1 MIRHTKYNADSDNK
15 ENGDRG
21 MWRNRNVWIILCGEM
36 IAGLGLWTGIIGN
49 LEFMQEKVPSDFL
62 KALIMSTGLLAGLV
76 AGPLAGRVIDQS
88 KKKTVLLISGLGRML
103 SVIFMLIAIGTGS
116 IWWMVAFMI
125 SIQLSATF
133 YFPAL
138 QATIPL
144 VVKDDDLLMMNG
156 LHMNVATISRI
167 IGTALAGIMLVYWS
181 LNSLYWISMIA
192 YGALLIFTMMLRIDE
207 EEGREAKV
215 ENASKKSGGFMEVFP
230 VLKAYPAVGMTL
242 IMTLIPLLFIGSFNL
257 IVINISEIQDSAA
270 IKGLVYT
277 FEGIAFMAGAFAV
290 KYISKKWRTTTI
302 LFFFATMV
310 AVAEFMLFF
319 VESTFI
325 TLSAFAVLGFAL
337 GCFFPTAMVIFQK
350 QMPKAYHGR
359 FFSFRN
365 MLERVMFQVVLLTAG
380 AFLDIIG
387 LQFMVIVFGMIS
399 LSLTALFFV
408 QMKRRNIVLEEQEP
422 KLTAAESI

>member
-1 MIRHTKYNADSDNK
+1 
-15 ENGDRG
+15 
-21 MWRNRNVWIILCGEM
+21 MWKNRNIWIILTGEM

-49 LEFMQEKVPSDFL
+49 LEFMQERIPSDFM
-62 KALIMSTGLLAGLV
+62 KALIMSVGLLAGLI
-76 AGPLAGRVIDQS
+76 AGPIAGKIIDQS
-88 KKKTVLLISGLGRML
+88 KKKTVLLVSGFGRMI
-103 SVIFMLIAIGTGS
+103 SVVFMLIAISQDS

-125 SIQLSATF
+125 SIQLAATF

-144 VVKDDDLLMMNG
+144 VVKDDDLLTMNG
-156 LHMNVATISRI
+156 LHMNVATISRV

-181 LNSLYWISMIA
+181 LMSLYVVSIIA
-192 YGALLIFTMMLRIDE
+192 YAGLLLFTMMLRIDE
-207 EEGREAKV
+207 GEDRVAKV
-215 ENASKKSGGFMEVFP
+215 RSSVKSGGFMEIFP
-230 VLKAYPAVGMTL
+230 VLKKYPAVGMTL

-257 IVINISEIQDSAA
+257 IVINVSEIQDSAS
-270 IKGLVYT
+270 IKGLIYT

-290 KYISKKWRTTTI
+290 KYISKVWKTTVI

-319 VESTFI
+319 AESKFL

-350 QMPKAYHGR
+350 QMPKEFHGR

-387 LQFMVIVFGMIS
+387 LQLMVVTFGMIS
-399 LSLTALFFV
+399 LSLTLLFFI
-408 QMKRRNIVLEEQEP
+408 QMKRRNIILEQPE
-422 KLTAAESI
+422 KTVAKSI

>member
-1 MIRHTKYNADSDNK
+1 
-15 ENGDRG
+15 

-76 AGPLAGRVIDQS
+76 AGPLAGKVIDQS

-156 LHMNVATISRI
+156 MHMNVATISRI

-181 LNSLYWISMIA
+181 LISLYWISMIA
-192 YGALLIFTMMLRIDE
+192 YGALLLFTMMLRIDE

-215 ENASKKSGGFMEVFP
+215 KTTSKNSGGFMEVFP

-277 FEGIAFMAGAFAV
+277 FEGIAFMAGALAV

-350 QMPKAYHGR
+350 QMPKEYHGR

-380 AFLDIIG
+380 AFLGYNRPTIYGHCIRYD
-387 LQFMVIVFGMIS
+387 QPKFDSFVFCSNEKKKYRVGR
-399 LSLTALFFV
+399 T
-408 QMKRRNIVLEEQEP
+408 R
-422 KLTAAESI
+422 T

>member
-1 MIRHTKYNADSDNK
+1 MLCDHT

-21 MWRNRNVWIILCGEM
+21 MWKNRNVWIILSGEM

-49 LEFMQEKVPSDFL
+49 LEFMQEKVPSDFV
-62 KALIMSTGLLAGLV
+62 KALIMSVGLLAGLV
-76 AGPLAGRVIDQS
+76 AGPLAGKIIDQS

-103 SVIFMLIAIGTGS
+103 SVIFMLVAIGTGS

-144 VVKDDDLLMMNG
+144 VVKDDDLLTMNG
-156 LHMNVATISRI
+156 LHMNVATISRV

-181 LNSLYWISMIA
+181 LISLYWISMIA

-215 ENASKKSGGFMEVFP
+215 KTAGNSGGFMEVFP

-257 IVINISEIQDSAA
+257 LVINISEIQDSVS

-277 FEGIAFMAGAFAV
+277 FEGIAFMAGALAV
-290 KYISKKWRTTTI
+290 KYISTKWRTTMI

-325 TLSAFAVLGFAL
+325 TLAAFAVLGFAL

-350 QMPKAYHGR
+350 QMPKEFHGR

-387 LQFMVIVFGMIS
+387 LQLMVIVFGVIS

-408 QMKRRNIVLEEQEP
+408 QMKRRNIVLEEPEP
-422 KLTAAESI
+422 TAAESI

>member
-1 MIRHTKYNADSDNK
+1 
-15 ENGDRG
+15 
-21 MWRNRNVWIILCGEM
+21 MWKNRNIWIILTGGM

-49 LEFMQEKVPSDFL
+49 LEFMQEKIPSDFV
-62 KALIMSTGLLAGLV
+62 KALIMSAGLLAGII
-76 AGPLAGRVIDQS
+76 AGPLAGKIIDQS
-88 KKKTVLLISGLGRML
+88 KKKTVLLISGAGRML
-103 SVIFMLIAIGTGS
+103 SVIFMLIAISTGS
-116 IWWMVAFMI
+116 VWWMVAFMV

-144 VVKDDDLLMMNG
+144 VVKDDDLLTMNG
-156 LHMNVATISRI
+156 WHMNVATISRVL
-167 IGTALAGIMLVYWS
+167 GTALAGIMLVYWS
-181 LNSLYWISMIA
+181 LMSLYWISMIA
-192 YGALLIFTMMLRIDE
+192 YGALLLFTMMLRIDE
-207 EEGREAKV
+207 GEGREAKV
-215 ENASKKSGGFMEVFP
+215 KSVGNKGGFMEVFP

-257 IVINISEIQDSAA
+257 IVINISEIQDSAS
-270 IKGLVYT
+270 IKGLIYT
-277 FEGIAFMAGAFAV
+277 FEGVAFMVGTFAV

-302 LFFFATMV
+302 LFSFATMV

-319 VESTFI
+319 ADSIVI

-350 QMPKAYHGR
+350 QMPKEYHGR

-387 LQFMVIVFGMIS
+387 LQSMVIIFGLIS
-399 LSLTALFFV
+399 LSMTAIFFV
-408 QMKRRNIVLEEQEP
+408 QMKKRNIILEQP
-422 KLTAAESI
+422 KQIAAKSI

>member
-1 MIRHTKYNADSDNK
+1 MSYDHT

-21 MWRNRNVWIILCGEM
+21 MWRNRNVWIILSGEM

-49 LEFMQEKVPSDFL
+49 LEFMQEKVPSDFV
-62 KALIMSTGLLAGLV
+62 KALIMSVGLLAGLV

-88 KKKTVLLISGLGRML
+88 RKKTVLLISGLGRML
-103 SVIFMLIAIGTGS
+103 SVIFMLVAISTGS

-144 VVKDDDLLMMNG
+144 VVKDDDLLSMNG

-181 LNSLYWISMIA
+181 LISLYWISMIA
-192 YGALLIFTMMLRIDE
+192 YGALLLFTMLLRIDE

-215 ENASKKSGGFMEVFP
+215 KTSGNSGGFMEVFP

-257 IVINISEIQDSAA
+257 LVINISEIQGSVS

-277 FEGIAFMAGAFAV
+277 VEGIAFMAGALAV
-290 KYISKKWRTTTI
+290 KYISTKWRTTMI

-325 TLSAFAVLGFAL
+325 TLAAFAVLGFAL

-350 QMPKAYHGR
+350 QMPKEYHGR

-387 LQFMVIVFGMIS
+387 LQLMVVVFGVIS

-408 QMKRRNIVLEEQEP
+408 QMKRRNIVLEEP
-422 KLTAAESI
+422 VAAESI

>member
-1 MIRHTKYNADSDNK
+1 MSYDHT

-21 MWRNRNVWIILCGEM
+21 MWRNRNVWIILSGEM

-49 LEFMQEKVPSDFL
+49 LEFMQEKVPSDFV
-62 KALIMSTGLLAGLV
+62 KALIMSVGLLAGLV

-88 KKKTVLLISGLGRML
+88 RKKTVLLISGLGRML
-103 SVIFMLIAIGTGS
+103 SVIFMLVAISTGS

-144 VVKDDDLLMMNG
+144 VVKDDDLLSMNG

-181 LNSLYWISMIA
+181 LISLYWISMIA
-192 YGALLIFTMMLRIDE
+192 YGALLLFTMMLRIDE

-215 ENASKKSGGFMEVFP
+215 KTARNSGGFMEVFP

-257 IVINISEIQDSAA
+257 LVINISEIQESVS

-277 FEGIAFMAGAFAV
+277 VEGIAFMAGALAV
-290 KYISKKWRTTTI
+290 KYISTKWRTTMI

-325 TLSAFAVLGFAL
+325 TLAAFAVLGFAL

-350 QMPKAYHGR
+350 QMPKEYHGR

-387 LQFMVIVFGMIS
+387 LQLMVVVFGVIS
-399 LSLTALFFV
+399 LGLTALFFI
-408 QMKRRNIVLEEQEP
+408 QMKRRNIVLEEPEREP
-422 KLTAAESI
+422 VAAENI

>member
-1 MIRHTKYNADSDNK
+1 
-15 ENGDRG
+15 
-21 MWRNRNVWIILCGEM
+21 MWRNKNVWIILSGEM

-49 LEFMQEKVPSDFL
+49 LEFMQEKVPSDFI
-62 KALIMSTGLLAGLV
+62 KALIMSVGLLAGLL
-76 AGPLAGRVIDQS
+76 AGPLAGKVIDQS
-88 KKKTVLLISGLGRML
+88 QKKTILLIAGFGRL
-103 SVIFMLIAIGTGS
+103 VSVIFMLVAISTGS
-116 IWWMVAFMI
+116 IWWMVAFLV

-144 VVKDDDLLMMNG
+144 IVKDDELLAMNG
-156 LHMNVATISRI
+156 MHMNVATISRVL
-167 IGTALAGIMLVYWS
+167 GTALAGIMLVYWS
-181 LNSLYWISMIA
+181 LSSLYWLSMIA
-192 YGALLIFTMMLRIDE
+192 YAALLLFTMMLRIDE
-207 EEGREAKV
+207 GEGTEAKV
-215 ENASKKSGGFMEVFP
+215 KRPAKSGGFMEVFP

-242 IMTLIPLLFIGSFNL
+242 VMTLIPLLFIGSFNL
-257 IVINISEIQDSAA
+257 IVINISEIQDSPS
-270 IKGLVYT
+270 IKGLIYA
-277 FEGIAFMAGAFAV
+277 FEGIAFMVGAFVV
-290 KYISKKWRTTTI
+290 KYISKIWRTTVI

-319 VESTFI
+319 VESTVI

-387 LQFMVIVFGMIS
+387 LQFMMIIFAVIS
-399 LSLTALFFV
+399 LSLTGLFFV
-408 QMKRRNIVLEEQEP
+408 QMKRRNIVLEEP
-422 KLTAAESI
+422 NITTAESI

>member
-1 MIRHTKYNADSDNK
+1 
-15 ENGDRG
+15 
-21 MWRNRNVWIILCGEM
+21 
-36 IAGLGLWTGIIGN
+36 
-49 LEFMQEKVPSDFL
+49 MQEKVPSDFL

-76 AGPLAGRVIDQS
+76 AGPLAGKVIDQS

-156 LHMNVATISRI
+156 MHMNVATISRI

-192 YGALLIFTMMLRIDE
+192 YGALLLFTMMLRIDE

-215 ENASKKSGGFMEVFP
+215 KTTSKNSGGFMEVFP

-310 AVAEFMLFF
+310 AVAEFMLFLCRKY
-319 VESTFI
+319 VYYIISICSTRFRI
-325 TLSAFAVLGFAL
+325 RL
-337 GCFFPTAMVIFQK
+337 
-350 QMPKAYHGR
+350 
-359 FFSFRN
+359 FFSNSNGYFPKTN
-365 MLERVMFQVVLLTAG
+365 AKSISWTI
-380 AFLDIIG
+380 FLVSEYVG
-387 LQFMVIVFGMIS
+387 TRHVPGCIVNSWRIS
-399 LSLTALFFV
+399 
-408 QMKRRNIVLEEQEP
+408 
-422 KLTAAESI
+422 

>member
-1 MIRHTKYNADSDNK
+1 MSYDHT

-21 MWRNRNVWIILCGEM
+21 MWKNRNVWIILSGEM

-49 LEFMQEKVPSDFL
+49 LEFMQEKVTSDFV
-62 KALIMSTGLLAGLV
+62 KALIMSVGLLAGLV

-88 KKKTVLLISGLGRML
+88 RKKTVLLISGLGRML
-103 SVIFMLIAIGTGS
+103 SVIFMLVAISTGS

-144 VVKDDDLLMMNG
+144 VVKDDDLLSMNG

-181 LNSLYWISMIA
+181 LISLYWISMIA
-192 YGALLIFTMMLRIDE
+192 YGALLLFTMMLRIDE

-215 ENASKKSGGFMEVFP
+215 KTARNSGGFMEVFP

-257 IVINISEIQDSAA
+257 LVINISEIQESVS

-277 FEGIAFMAGAFAV
+277 VEGIAFMAGALAV
-290 KYISKKWRTTTI
+290 KYISTKWRTTMI

-325 TLSAFAVLGFAL
+325 TLAAFAVLGFAL

-350 QMPKAYHGR
+350 QMPKEYHGR

-387 LQFMVIVFGMIS
+387 LQLMVVVFGVIS
-399 LSLTALFFV
+399 LGLTALFFI
-408 QMKRRNIVLEEQEP
+408 QMKRRNIVLEEPEREP
-422 KLTAAESI
+422 VAAESI